1 MDQAGRAGLPP
12 NTSGIPQLAGLNQE
26 LADAF
31 SAAVF
36 GLLEHNC
43 SCPSA
48 KFVRLLVAKRKDIFK
63 GGEAIGQGINIAAD
77 RPSDLSDTG

>member
-1 MDQAGRAGLPP
+1 MVKEGSKKLPP
-12 NTSGIPQLAGLNQE
+12 EGGNPPPLQGLNQQ

-48 KFVRLLVAKRKDIFK
+48 KFVKLMVKYRKEVFK
-63 GGEAIGQGINIAAD
+63 GGEAIAQSYDITPD
-77 RPSDLSDTG
+77 

>member
-1 MDQAGRAGLPP
+1 MDQAGKAGLPP
-12 NTSGIPQLAGLNQE
+12 NTPGIPQLAGLNQE

-36 GLLEHNC
+36 GLLENNC

-63 GGEAIGQGINIAAD
+63 GGEVKVESINIAAD
-77 RPSDLSDTG
+77 GPSHLPDSG

>member
-1 MDQAGRAGLPP
+1 MTKQRRLATPP
-12 NTSGIPQLAGLNQE
+12 GVEGIPQLAGLNKE

-31 SAAVF
+31 SGAVF

-48 KFVRLLVAKRKDIFK
+48 KFVRLLVKKRKEMFK
-63 GGEAIGQGINIAAD
+63 GGEVAHE
-77 RPSDLSDTG
+77 SDNPEED

>member
-1 MDQAGRAGLPP
+1 MATKGSKKLPSSSSSSSSLP
-12 NTSGIPQLAGLNQE
+12 GLNQE

-31 SAAVF
+31 SNAVF

-48 KFVRLLVAKRKDIFK
+48 KFVRLLVKYRKDMFK
-63 GGEAIGQGINIAAD
+63 GGEVIGQNY
-77 RPSDLSDTG
+77 DLKTD

>member
-1 MDQAGRAGLPP
+1 MTTKGSKRLPP
-12 NTSGIPQLAGLNQE
+12 GGLEPPTPGGLNQE

-36 GLLEHNC
+36 GLVENNC

-48 KFVRLLVAKRKDIFK
+48 KFVRLLVRYRKDMFK
-63 GGEAIGQGINIAAD
+63 GGEVIGQDSYITED
-77 RPSDLSDTG
+77 

>member
-1 MDQAGRAGLPP
+1 MTTKGSKKLSPGTGDPPPLP
-12 NTSGIPQLAGLNQE
+12 GMNQE

-31 SAAVF
+31 SNAVF

-48 KFVRLLVAKRKDIFK
+48 KFVRLLVKYRKDMFK
-63 GGEAIGQGINIAAD
+63 GGETIA
-77 RPSDLSDTG
+77 PSFDITPD